1 METIEVINN
10 LIDSETD
17 FQAVDLDTDAKVRW
31 VCDEL
36 ATQLQRGR
44 MY

>member
-36 ATQLQRGR
+36 VAQLQRYR
-44 MY
+44 NF

>member
-1 METIEVINN
+1 METIEVINK

-36 ATQLQRGR
+36 VTQLNRGR
-44 MY
+44 RF

>member
-1 METIEVINN
+1 MDTIEVINK

-36 ATQLQRGR
+36 VTQLNRNR
-44 MY
+44 RF